1 MKTILIIEDEKA
13 LLEILAGE
21 FTSEGYRVFEAKNG
35 VEGLA
40 LALKEHPDLI
50 LLDIVM
56 PELDGMAVL
65 SRLREDQWGKN
76 ARVLILTNLEGDAEK
91 TVHAITNGVFE
102 FLVKSRWTLE
112 DLKERVKEKL
122 A

>member
-1 MKTILIIEDEKA
+1 M
-13 LLEILAGE
+13 
-21 FTSEGYRVFEAKNG
+21 FEAKNG

-65 SRLREDQWGKN
+65 SRLREDRWGKN

-102 FLVKSRWTLE
+102 FLVKSRSSFFLFMRRLYWFKKHEPDNTNQ
-112 DLKERVKEKL
+112 EKFPYKNKT
-122 A
+122 